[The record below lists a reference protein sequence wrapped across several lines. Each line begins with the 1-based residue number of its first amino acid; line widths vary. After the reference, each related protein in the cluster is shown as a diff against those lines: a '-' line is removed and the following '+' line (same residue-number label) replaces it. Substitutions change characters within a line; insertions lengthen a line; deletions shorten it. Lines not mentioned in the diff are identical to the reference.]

1 MDKRYLAGLVDGEGY
16 LGLIPVYKKESA
28 NITYQCVVKLC
39 LTGLNAEKVIRL
51 IADNYKGHVFKRKT
65 NTATGKEVF
74 TVEIKSKS
82 RVKTLLDDIQPYML
96 VKKEQAE
103 AMREYIE
110 LPVINPLYGSFTQ
123 ELFDKRLEI
132 AKRMKSYT
140 QRIPVATTE

>member
-1 MDKRYLAGLVDGEGY
+1 MNKAYLAGLVDGEGY
-16 LGLIPVYKKESA
+16 FGLIPIRKKEST
-28 NITYQCVVKLC
+28 NTTYQCVVKLC
-39 LTGLNAEKVIRL
+39 LAGLNAEKVIKL
-51 IADNYKGHVFKRKT
+51 IADNYKGHLYKRNK

-74 TVEIKSKS
+74 SVEIKSKP
-82 RVKTLLDDIQPYML
+82 RVKALLDDIQPYLL

-103 AMREYIE
+103 LMREYID

-140 QRIPVATTE
+140 QRIPVATTK